1 MHEIMSV
8 VIGMTSREIIFVPT
22 QYLDFQAVPYREQQG
37 KRMDEGAKERIVA
50 SEQSILSIQ

>member
-1 MHEIMSV
+1 MSV